1 MESYIYDGYL
11 EHYGIKGQKWGVQ
24 RTPEQLGRAVSKG
37 RQSISS
43 FFENANRSV
52 TNAKKAHQDKVAA
65 KNKAQLAKYESKA
78 KAQQE
83 KIDLVNQKLAV
94 KQQKAELKRLKKS
107 LRTPDISTGGTVD
120 ASKPYFATRRQQR
133 QEKKQLDRLA
143 RQQATRNAR
152 SQLLQNAIV
161 SAANGGVKVAA
172 TSLTNDP
179 NASDGVRLFAK
190 YMGGEEKPPAKNSLD
205 LIKTKSFSE
214 MSDTELKEVN
224 VRLQTMDHID
234 TILDAQ
240 RKKHSPNDNSY
251 QNGNDSYSLMRRR

>member
-1 MESYIYDGYL
+1 MESYIYDDYL
-11 EHYGIKGQKWGVQ
+11 EHHGIKGQKWGVR
-24 RTPEQLGRAVSKG
+24 RTPEQLGHAVSKG

-43 FFENANRSV
+43 FFGNASRSV

-65 KNKAQLAKYESKA
+65 KNKAQLAKYTAKA

-107 LRTPDISTGGTVD
+107 LHSPDHSAGSGIANAPKS
-120 ASKPYFATRRQQR
+120 YMATRRQQR
-133 QEKKQLDRLA
+133 REKKQLDRLA

-161 SAANGGVKVAA
+161 GAANAGVKVAA
-172 TSLTNDP
+172 TSITNDP
-179 NASDGVRLFAK
+179 NAPNGVRLFAK
-190 YMGGEEKPPAKNSLD
+190 YMGGEEKTPEKNSLD

-214 MSDTELKEVN
+214 MSDAELKDVN
-224 VRLQTMDHID
+224 VRLQTMDRID

-240 RKKHSPNDNSY
+240 RKKHSPNGNSY
-251 QNGNDSYSLMRRR
+251 QNGSGSYGLMRR